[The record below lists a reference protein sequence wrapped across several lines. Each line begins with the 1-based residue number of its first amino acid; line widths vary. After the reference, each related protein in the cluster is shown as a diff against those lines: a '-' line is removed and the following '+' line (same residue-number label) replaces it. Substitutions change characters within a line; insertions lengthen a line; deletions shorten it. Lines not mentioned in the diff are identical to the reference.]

1 MEGHLHHLDGSS
13 INHDDHLIY
22 QGGVDGDDDEDHH
35 LDQQQQQLLHSA
47 MDSSVRCLSMHLL
60 YHKQTLING

>member
-47 MDSSVRCLSMHLL
+47 MDSSVSLRMYLL
-60 YHKQTLING
+60 ID